1 MSSDKKFHQG
11 SALDKELRALY
22 EEGGKLPDMSRLQ
35 HKRHRR
41 IIRLLVALVVFF
53 GVLAATSWAG
63 FLIFG
68 PQNAGGD
75 VKLSFNGPEK
85 VISGVP
91 QEITLNYENR
101 DREPLAFGLLRLR
114 LPDNLVIAEINPAPD
129 DTKRLE
135 WNFGTLPAKSSGKI
149 TFIAIPFGI
158 QDDKLEMQALISFK
172 PANFNAEF
180 QTFKNYTLTIAD
192 TGIEAT
198 LTGPAETTPGE
209 ELDFVAK
216 LRNVTDQDLEN
227 LEVSLE
233 NPGSL
238 SIEKPNPETY
248 AEGLWKIG
256 KLAAGEEQEFKFTAL
271 ILSSAEG
278 NQPLTFKVEL
288 NRDEKLYPL
297 GQVTR
302 NLTIKNNA
310 LGVDLLVNDT
320 PHLKWARLGDELK
333 ITTKL
338 NNRGE
343 NKLENITVKITATG
357 ELLNWNSAQVTEGNL
372 AEDNSALFPKEG
384 VVSLNPGQTLDY
396 SFQVPVRSDSVSSL
410 SPFIDIAAEVR
421 VNDTVVRTPPLRLVV
436 VSDLKLFT
444 DARYFSPAGTPV
456 GAGPL
461 PMRVSEE
468 TEFLL
473 RFRLTNIFHDL
484 SNVVVTANL
493 PQGVIWKGVIE
504 VQGGRLTFD
513 EAKREV
519 RFEVNRMPVT
529 TPELNAQ
536 FKVGVIPQE
545 TDRGKLMLL
554 LNVARVE
561 ALDTI
566 SQTVFSTDTPAV
578 STALDADPQARGKGI
593 VE

>member
-1 MSSDKKFHQG
+1 MSSDKKFYQG
-11 SALDKELRALY
+11 SVLDKELRALY

-41 IIRLLVALVVFF
+41 IIRILAALVVFF

-68 PQNAGGD
+68 PQNSGGD
-75 VKLSFNGPEK
+75 VKLNFSGPEK

-114 LPDNLVIAEINPAPD
+114 LPDNLVIAEINPTPD
-129 DTKRLE
+129 DAKRLE
-135 WNFGTLPAKSSGKI
+135 WNFGTLPAKASGKI
-149 TFIAIPFGI
+149 NFTVIPFGI

-180 QTFKNYTLTIAD
+180 QTFKNYTLTIAS
-192 TGIEAT
+192 TGLEAT
-198 LTGPAETTPGE
+198 LTGPAEATPGE
-209 ELDFVAK
+209 ELSFVAK

-238 SIEKPNPETY
+238 SLEKPDPETY
-248 AEGLWKIG
+248 EDGLWKIG
-256 KLAAGEEQEFKFTAL
+256 KLASGEEQEFKFTAL

-278 NQPLTFKVEL
+278 TQTLTFKAEL
-288 NRDEKLYPL
+288 NRDGELYPL
-297 GQVTR
+297 GQTTH
-302 NLTIKNNA
+302 NLQIKNNA
-310 LGVDLLVNDT
+310 LGVELLVNDT
-320 PHLKWARLGDELK
+320 PHLKWVRLGDELK
-333 ITTKL
+333 IAAKL

-343 NKLENITVKITATG
+343 DKLEKVTAKIAATG
-357 ELLNWNSAQVTEGNL
+357 ELLNWNSVQVTAGNL
-372 AEDNSALFPKEG
+372 TEDKSVLFPKEDTA
-384 VVSLNPGQTLDY
+384 SLNPGEMLDFA
-396 SFQVPVRSDSVSSL
+396 FQVPVRSDSITSL
-410 SPFIDIAAEVR
+410 SPFIDIAAEVQFGE
-421 VNDTVVRTPPLRLVV
+421 TVVRTPPLRLVV
-436 VSDLKLFT
+436 VSDLKFFT
-444 DARYFSPAGTPV
+444 DARYFGPDGTPV
-456 GAGPL
+456 GSGPL
-461 PMRVSEE
+461 PMRVGEE

-473 RFRLTNIFHDL
+473 RFKLTNSFHDL
-484 SNVVVTANL
+484 SNVIATANL
-493 PQGVIWKGVIE
+493 PQGVVWKGVNE
-504 VQGGRLTFD
+504 VQGGRLTYD
-513 EAKREV
+513 ETKREV

-529 TPELNAQ
+529 TLELNAQ
-536 FKVGVIPQE
+536 FKVGVTPQE

-578 STALDADPQARGKGI
+578 STALDADSQARGKGI